1 MRKLI
6 EATFV
11 SLDGVVSSQMGW
23 APFDEE
29 NRAHAEAKL
38 DEVDAFLLGRVTYE
52 QFAASFPKVKGNRYI
67 DRINALPKYVASTTL
82 KEVGWNATLLT
93 GDIAAE
99 ITRLKQQPGKTIMKY
114 GTSLFDRTLVEHGL
128 VDEFHLWYFPVV
140 VGHGK
145 RLFEDVN
152 PSLLKLELSDTHSFR
167 NGAVLN
173 IYLAK

>member
-6 EATFV
+6 EATLV
-11 SLDGVVSSQMGW
+11 SLDGVVSSQMEW

-29 NRAHAEAKL
+29 NRAHAESTL

-52 QFAASFPKVKGNRYI
+52 QFAASFAKVKGNRYI
-67 DRINALPKYVASTTL
+67 ERINALPKYVASTTL
-82 KEVGWNATLLT
+82 KEVTWNATLLK

-99 ITRLKQQPGKTIMKY
+99 IAKLKKQPGKTIMKY
-114 GTSLFDRTLVEHGL
+114 GTSQLDRTLVQHGL

-140 VGHGK
+140 VGRGK
-145 RLFEDVN
+145 RLFEDVDK
-152 PSLLKLELSDTHSFR
+152 SLLKLELADSRRFK
-167 NGAVLN
+167 NGAILN